1 MKQARHNI
9 AFSLERV
16 AQNNP
21 NQTAVTESHT
31 GTSISFQELDDES
44 SRIASGLN
52 QYGFKKGDRVLLFI
66 PFSIKFITVAFAL
79 FKSGAIPILIDPGLG
94 KKNILRCVKETEAQG
109 IIATPVVHLVS
120 KFFQKYFRTRWGR

>member
-1 MKQARHNI
+1 MKQARYNI

-21 NQTAVTESHT
+21 NQTAVIESHT

-52 QYGFKKGDRVLLFI
+52 QYGFKKGARLLLFI
-66 PFSIKFITVAFAL
+66 PFSINNLIAL
-79 FKSGAIPILIDPGLG
+79 FPLF
-94 KKNILRCVKETEAQG
+94 N
-109 IIATPVVHLVS
+109 
-120 KFFQKYFRTRWGR
+120 